1 MLPDAAED
9 KTCEVDRN
17 YIKPENLL
25 YHNLLSVQA
34 VLQGVSWQDRLRAG
48 VRHGGS
54 LRLKNQPG
62 NLFLQMSLRISHVTS
77 PDQVGKQVTIR
88 GWVYRLR
95 KQKEKAFVLVRDDR
109 GGVIQCIFP
118 TEMAESLTIE
128 SSIEVTGTVSQD
140 SRAPEGGYEIKGE
153 RVRIFNIAETDYP
166 IGEYQSD
173 ELLLDKRH
181 LALRTRKMVAMAKI
195 RATVLDL
202 GRRWFVE
209 NGWMEV
215 TAPTIVKG
223 AVEGGS
229 TLFKLKYFDGE
240 AYLSQSAQLYL
251 EAMIFSLGPV
261 WSLTPSFR
269 AEKSRTVRHLA
280 EFSHL
285 EAEAP
290 WVTLEDI
297 LKVQEQLVSY
307 VIQNTIKKGAEEL
320 AYLKRDLKDLKKVE
334 PPFERLPYEKAIEIL
349 KSKGFMMAEQDGSR
363 REIRI
368 GDDLNIDSER
378 ELTMDAGKPIFVVGY
393 PIAVKPFYVK
403 EDTEHMGIG
412 LAADML
418 APQGF
423 GEITS
428 GGLREDNIVSITERI
443 EKEGLNPAAYDWYL
457 DLRRYGS
464 VPHGGFGLGI
474 ERLMRWITNADDIKD
489 TVLFPR
495 TMSRVSP

>member
-1 MLPDAAED
+1 
-9 KTCEVDRN
+9 
-17 YIKPENLL
+17 
-25 YHNLLSVQA
+25 
-34 VLQGVSWQDRLRAG
+34 
-48 VRHGGS
+48 
-54 LRLKNQPG
+54 
-62 NLFLQMSLRISHVTS
+62 MSLRISQVKS
-77 PDQVGKQVTIR
+77 PDLIGKQVTIR

-95 KQKEKAFVLVRDDR
+95 KQKENAFVLMRDDR
-109 GGVIQCIFP
+109 GSVIQCVLP
-118 TEMAESLTIE
+118 VDKVANLTIE
-128 SSIEVTGTVSQD
+128 SSGEVTGTMSQD
-140 SRAPEGGYEIKGE
+140 ARAPEGGYEIRGKDIK
-153 RVRIFNIAETDYP
+153 IFNIAATDYP

-202 GRRWFVE
+202 GRRWFME
-209 NGWMEV
+209 SDWLEV
-215 TAPTIVKG
+215 TVPTIVKG

-229 TLFKLKYFDGE
+229 TLFKLKYFDEE

-307 VIQNTIKKGAEEL
+307 IIQNTIGQRAEEL
-320 AYLKRDLKDLKKVE
+320 AYLKRDVTDLKKVE
-334 PPFERLPYEKAIEIL
+334 PPFDRLPYEKAIEIL
-349 KSKGFMMAEQDGSR
+349 SSKGFMMTEQDGSKR
-363 REIRI
+363 KIRI

-378 ELTMDAGKPIFVVGY
+378 ELTKEAVKPVFVVGY

-403 EDTEHMGIG
+403 EDPDRNGTG

-418 APQGF
+418 APTGF

-428 GGLREDNIVSITERI
+428 GGLREDDITSITERI
-443 EKEGLNPAAYDWYL
+443 KKEGLDPSGYNWYL

-474 ERLMRWITNADDIKD
+474 ERLIRWITNVDDIKD

-495 TMSRVSP
+495 TMSRVAP

>member
-1 MLPDAAED
+1 MSIRAD
-9 KTCEVDRN
+9 EV
-17 YIKPENLL
+17 K
-25 YHNLLSVQA
+25 
-34 VLQGVSWQDRLRAG
+34 
-48 VRHGGS
+48 
-54 LRLKNQPG
+54 
-62 NLFLQMSLRISHVTS
+62 S
-77 PDQVGKQVTIR
+77 PDQVGKEVMIR

-95 KQKEKAFVLVRDDR
+95 KQKENAFVLVRDDR
-109 GGVIQCIFP
+109 GGVIQCIIP
-118 TEMAESLTIE
+118 VEKAANLTIE
-128 SSIEVTGTVSQD
+128 SSIEVTGIVSQD
-140 SRAPEGGYEIKGE
+140 ARAPEGGYEIKGKNLK
-153 RVRIFNIAETDYP
+153 IYNIAGTDYP

-181 LALRTRKMVAMAKI
+181 LALRMRKMVAMAKI
-195 RATVLDL
+195 RATVLDY

-229 TLFKLKYFDGE
+229 TLFKLKYFDEE

-269 AEKSRTVRHLA
+269 AERSRTVRHLA

-297 LKVQEQLVSY
+297 LKVQERLVSY
-307 VIQNTIKKGAEEL
+307 MIQHTIKQRAEEM
-320 AYLKRDLKDLKKVE
+320 ANLKRDIIELKKIE
-334 PPFERLPYEKAIEIL
+334 PPFERLSYEKAIEIL
-349 KSKGFMMAEQDGSR
+349 NSKGFMITQEDGVKR
-363 REIRI
+363 QIQF
-368 GDDLNIDSER
+368 GDDLNLDSER
-378 ELTMDAGKPIFVVGY
+378 ELTKDVSRPIFILGY
-393 PIAVKPFYVK
+393 PLAIKPFYVK
-403 EDTEHMGIG
+403 EDPDRRDIG

-418 APQGF
+418 GPHGF

-428 GGLREDNIVSITERI
+428 GGLREDNIISITERI
-443 EKEGLNPAAYDWYL
+443 KKEGLNPAAYDWYL
-457 DLRRYGS
+457 DLRKYGS

-474 ERLMRWITNADDIKD
+474 ERLVRWITNAEDIKD

-495 TMSRVSP
+495 TMSRVMP

>member
-1 MLPDAAED
+1 MKSQE
-9 KTCEVDRN
+9 
-17 YIKPENLL
+17 Y
-25 YHNLLSVQA
+25 
-34 VLQGVSWQDRLRAG
+34 
-48 VRHGGS
+48 
-54 LRLKNQPG
+54 
-62 NLFLQMSLRISHVTS
+62 
-77 PDQVGKQVTIR
+77 VGKHVSVR

-95 KQKEKAFVLVRDDR
+95 KQKENSFILVRDDR
-109 GGVIQCIFP
+109 GSVIQCILP
-118 TEMAESLTIE
+118 TSKVADLTIE
-128 SSIEVTGTVSQD
+128 SAVEVTGLVSHD
-140 SRAPEGGYEIKGE
+140 ARAPEGGYEIKGTDIKIYN
-153 RVRIFNIAETDYP
+153 VAGTDYP

-181 LALRTRKMVAMAKI
+181 LALRTRKMVAIAKI
-195 RATVLDL
+195 RAVLL
-202 GRRWFVE
+202 NHCRQWFVE
-209 NGWMEV
+209 NDWMEV

-229 TLFKLKYFDGE
+229 TLFKLKYFDEE
-240 AYLSQSAQLYL
+240 AFLSQSAQLYL

-261 WSLTPSFR
+261 WSLMPSFR

-290 WVTLEDI
+290 WVSLDDI
-297 LKVQEQLVSY
+297 LGVQEQLVSY
-307 VIQNTIKKGAEEL
+307 AIQSTVADCAEDL
-320 AYLKRDLKDLKKVE
+320 SFLKRDVSSLKKVE
-334 PPFERLPYEKAIEIL
+334 PPFERMPYPKAIEVL
-349 KSKGFMMAEQDGSR
+349 RSRGFVVTEEDGSK

-368 GDDLNIDSER
+368 GDDLSIDSER
-378 ELTMDAGKPIFVVGY
+378 ELTKNAEKPIFVVGY
-393 PIAVKPFYVK
+393 PMAVKPFYVK
-403 EDTEHMGIG
+403 EDPAHKGTG

-428 GGLREDNIVSITERI
+428 GGLREDEIAAITERI
-443 EKEGLNPAAYDWYL
+443 RNEGLNPSSYEWYL

-474 ERLMRWITNADDIKD
+474 ERLMRWITNVEDIKD

-495 TMSRVSP
+495 TMSRAYP

>member
-1 MLPDAAED
+1 MP
-9 KTCEVDRN
+9 
-17 YIKPENLL
+17 
-25 YHNLLSVQA
+25 
-34 VLQGVSWQDRLRAG
+34 
-48 VRHGGS
+48 
-54 LRLKNQPG
+54 
-62 NLFLQMSLRISHVTS
+62 LRIAQAKS
-77 PDQVGKQVTIR
+77 PDLVGKEVKIR

-95 KQKEKAFVLVRDDR
+95 RQKENAFVLVRDDR
-109 GGVIQCIFP
+109 GGVIQCVFP
-118 TEMAESLTIE
+118 ADRVAGLTIE
-128 SSIEVTGTVSQD
+128 SSIEVTGVVSQD
-140 SRAPEGGYEIKGE
+140 ARAPEGGYEIKGRE
-153 RVRIFNIAETDYP
+153 VRIYSVAGADYP

-202 GRRWFVE
+202 GRRWFVD

-229 TLFKLKYFDGE
+229 TLFKLKYFDEE

-297 LKVQEQLVSY
+297 LEVQEQLVSH
-307 VIQNTIKKGAEEL
+307 VIQNTIRQRAEEL
-320 AYLKRDLKDLKKVE
+320 AYLKRDVTDLNNVE
-334 PPFERLPYEKAIEIL
+334 PPFERLSYDKAIETL
-349 KSKGFMMAEQDGSR
+349 KSKGFTITEQDGGK
-363 REIRI
+363 REIQF

-378 ELTMDAGKPIFVVGY
+378 ELTKDAATPIFVVGY

-403 EDTEHMGIG
+403 EDPDNKGVG

-418 APQGF
+418 APAGF

-428 GGLREDNIVSITERI
+428 GGLREDDIVSITERI
-443 EKEGLNPAAYDWYL
+443 KKEGLNPAAYDWYL
-457 DLRRYGS
+457 DLRKYGS

-495 TMSRVSP
+495 TMSRVAP

>member
-1 MLPDAAED
+1 MP
-9 KTCEVDRN
+9 
-17 YIKPENLL
+17 
-25 YHNLLSVQA
+25 
-34 VLQGVSWQDRLRAG
+34 
-48 VRHGGS
+48 
-54 LRLKNQPG
+54 
-62 NLFLQMSLRISHVTS
+62 LRIAQAKS
-77 PDQVGKQVTIR
+77 PDLVGKEVKIR

-95 KQKEKAFVLVRDDR
+95 RQKENAFVLVRDDR
-109 GGVIQCIFP
+109 GGVIQCVFP
-118 TEMAESLTIE
+118 ADRVAGLTIE
-128 SSIEVTGTVSQD
+128 SSIEVTGVVSQD
-140 SRAPEGGYEIKGE
+140 ARAPEGGYEIKGRE
-153 RVRIFNIAETDYP
+153 VRIYSVAGADYP

-202 GRRWFVE
+202 GRRWFVD
-209 NGWMEV
+209 NDWMEV

-229 TLFKLKYFDGE
+229 TLFKLKYFDEE

-297 LKVQEQLVSY
+297 LAVQEQLVSH
-307 VIQNTIKKGAEEL
+307 VIQNTIRQRAEEL
-320 AYLKRDLKDLKKVE
+320 AYLKRDVTDLKNVE
-334 PPFERLPYEKAIEIL
+334 PPFERLSYDKGIETL
-349 KSKGFMMAEQDGSR
+349 KSKGFTITEQDGGK
-363 REIRI
+363 REIQF

-378 ELTMDAGKPIFVVGY
+378 ELTKDAATPIFVVGY

-403 EDTEHMGIG
+403 EDPDNKGVG

-418 APQGF
+418 APGGF

-428 GGLREDNIVSITERI
+428 GGLREDDIVSITERI
-443 EKEGLNPAAYDWYL
+443 KKEGLNPAAYDWYL
-457 DLRRYGS
+457 DLRKYGS

-495 TMSRVSP
+495 TMSRVAP

>member
-1 MLPDAAED
+1 MS
-9 KTCEVDRN
+9 
-17 YIKPENLL
+17 I
-25 YHNLLSVQA
+25 
-34 VLQGVSWQDRLRAG
+34 RADD
-48 VRHGGS
+48 VKSSDH
-54 LRLKNQPG
+54 
-62 NLFLQMSLRISHVTS
+62 
-77 PDQVGKQVTIR
+77 VGKEVMIR

-95 KQKEKAFVLVRDDR
+95 KQKENAFVLVRDDR
-109 GGVIQCIFP
+109 GGVIQCVIP
-118 TEMAESLTIE
+118 VEKVTNLTIE
-128 SSIEVTGTVSQD
+128 SSIEVTGIVSQD
-140 SRAPEGGYEIKGE
+140 ARAPEGGYEIKGKDLK
-153 RVRIFNIAETDYP
+153 IYNLAGTNYP

-181 LALRTRKMVAMAKI
+181 LALRMRKMVAMAKI
-195 RATVLDL
+195 RATVLDY

-229 TLFKLKYFDGE
+229 TLFKLKYFDEE

-269 AEKSRTVRHLA
+269 AERSRTVRHLA

-307 VIQNTIKKGAEEL
+307 MIQNTIKERAEEVT
-320 AYLKRDLKDLKKVE
+320 YLKRDLIELKKVE
-334 PPFERLPYEKAIEIL
+334 PPFERLSYEKAIEIL
-349 KSKGFMMAEQDGSR
+349 NSEGFMITQEDGSKR
-363 REIRI
+363 QMQF

-378 ELTMDAGKPIFVVGY
+378 ELTKNMSRPIFVVGY
-393 PIAVKPFYVK
+393 PLAIKPFYVK
-403 EDTEHMGIG
+403 EDPDRKGIG

-418 APQGF
+418 APQGL

-428 GGLREDNIVSITERI
+428 GGLREDNIISITERI
-443 EKEGLNPAAYDWYL
+443 KKEGLNPAAYDWYL
-457 DLRRYGS
+457 DLRKYGS

-474 ERLMRWITNADDIKD
+474 ERLVRWITNAGDIKD

-495 TMSRVSP
+495 TMSRVTP

>member
-1 MLPDAAED
+1 
-9 KTCEVDRN
+9 
-17 YIKPENLL
+17 
-25 YHNLLSVQA
+25 
-34 VLQGVSWQDRLRAG
+34 
-48 VRHGGS
+48 
-54 LRLKNQPG
+54 
-62 NLFLQMSLRISHVTS
+62 MSLRANQIKS
-77 PDQVGKQVTIR
+77 PDYAGKQVTIR

-95 KQKEKAFVLVRDDR
+95 KQKENAFVVIRDDR
-109 GGVIQCIFP
+109 GGVVQCVFP
-118 TEMAESLTIE
+118 IEQAANLTIE
-128 SSIEVTGTVSQD
+128 SAVEVTGVVSQD
-140 SRAPEGGYEIKGE
+140 PRAPEGGYEIKGKQLE
-153 RVRIFNIAETDYP
+153 IYNIAGADYP

-181 LALRTRKMVAMAKI
+181 LALRTRRMVAMAKI
-195 RATVLDL
+195 RASVLDH
-202 GRRWFVE
+202 GRRWFID

-229 TLFKLKYFDGE
+229 TLFKLKYFDEE

-290 WVTLEDI
+290 WVTLDDI
-297 LKVQEQLVSY
+297 LKAEEQLVSH
-307 VIQNTIKKGAEEL
+307 VIQNTIKDRAEEL
-320 AYLKRDLKDLKKVE
+320 AYLKRDVAALKKIV
-334 PPFERLPYEKAIEIL
+334 PPFERMPYAKAIEIL
-349 KSKGFMMAEQDGSR
+349 RSKGATITEDNGSKR
-363 REIRI
+363 PIQF
-368 GDDLNIDSER
+368 GDDLSIDSER
-378 ELTMDAGKPIFVVGY
+378 ELTKDAEKPIFVVGY
-393 PIAVKPFYVK
+393 PMAVKPFYVK
-403 EDTEHMGIG
+403 EDPGNKDLG

-428 GGLREDNIVSITERI
+428 GGLREDDIVSMTERI
-443 EKEGLNPAAYDWYL
+443 KKEGLNPAAYDWYL
-457 DLRRYGS
+457 DLRKYGS

-474 ERLMRWITNADDIKD
+474 ERLVRWITNAEDIKD

>member
-1 MLPDAAED
+1 
-9 KTCEVDRN
+9 
-17 YIKPENLL
+17 
-25 YHNLLSVQA
+25 
-34 VLQGVSWQDRLRAG
+34 
-48 VRHGGS
+48 
-54 LRLKNQPG
+54 
-62 NLFLQMSLRISHVTS
+62 MSLRAS
-77 PDQVGKQVTIR
+77 QVKSQDYAGKEVTIR

-95 KQKEKAFVLVRDDR
+95 KQKENAFVLVRDDR
-109 GGVIQCIFP
+109 GGVIQCVFP
-118 TEMAESLTIE
+118 VDRAASLTIE
-128 SSIEVTGTVSQD
+128 SSVEVTGTVSQD
-140 SRAPEGGYEIKGE
+140 PRAPEGGYEIRGKQLKVYNVAG
-153 RVRIFNIAETDYP
+153 ADYP

-181 LALRTRKMVAMAKI
+181 LALRTRRMVAMAKI
-195 RATVLDL
+195 RATILDY

-209 NGWMEV
+209 NDWMEV

-229 TLFKLKYFDGE
+229 TLFKLKYFDEE

-290 WVTLEDI
+290 WTTLDDI

-307 VIQNTIKKGAEEL
+307 VIQNTVRERAEEL
-320 AYLKRDLKDLKKVE
+320 VYLKRDVADLKKVE
-334 PPFERLPYEKAIEIL
+334 PPFERLPYENAIDIL
-349 KSKGFMMAEQDGSR
+349 RTKGFTIVQENGSK
-363 REIRI
+363 REIRV
-368 GDDLNIDSER
+368 GDDLNVDSER
-378 ELTMDAGKPIFVVGY
+378 ELTKNASKPVFVIGY

-403 EDTEHMGIG
+403 EDPERKGVG

-428 GGLREDNIVSITERI
+428 GGLREDDIVSMTERI
-443 EKEGLNPAAYDWYL
+443 KKEGLNPAAYDWYL
-457 DLRRYGS
+457 DLRKFGS

-474 ERLMRWITNADDIKD
+474 ERLMRWITNVDDIKD

-495 TMSRVSP
+495 TMSRVTP

>member
-1 MLPDAAED
+1 
-9 KTCEVDRN
+9 
-17 YIKPENLL
+17 
-25 YHNLLSVQA
+25 
-34 VLQGVSWQDRLRAG
+34 
-48 VRHGGS
+48 
-54 LRLKNQPG
+54 
-62 NLFLQMSLRISHVTS
+62 MSIRTNKVKSS
-77 PDQVGKQVTIR
+77 DYVGKEVMIR

-95 KQKEKAFVLVRDDR
+95 KQKENAFVLVRDDR
-109 GGVIQCIFP
+109 GGVIQCVFP
-118 TEMAESLTIE
+118 VEKVASLTIE
-128 SSIEVTGTVSQD
+128 SSIEVTGIVSQD
-140 SRAPEGGYEIKGE
+140 ARAPEGGYEIKGKNLK
-153 RVRIFNIAETDYP
+153 IYNIAGTDYP
-166 IGEYQSD
+166 IGEYQSE

-181 LALRTRKMVAMAKI
+181 LALRMRKMVAMAKI
-195 RATVLDL
+195 RATVLDYS
-202 GRRWFVE
+202 RRWFVE
-209 NGWMEV
+209 SGWMEV

-229 TLFKLKYFDGE
+229 TLFKLKYFDEE

-269 AEKSRTVRHLA
+269 AERSRTVRHLA

-297 LKVQEQLVSY
+297 LKVQEQLLSY
-307 VIQNTIKKGAEEL
+307 VIQNTIKERAEEL
-320 AYLKRDLKDLKKVE
+320 TYLKRDIIELKKVK
-334 PPFERLPYEKAIEIL
+334 PPFERLSYEKAIEIL
-349 KSKGFMMAEQDGSR
+349 NSKGFMIMQEDGSKHKMQF
-363 REIRI
+363 

-378 ELTMDAGKPIFVVGY
+378 ELTKSLTKPVFVVGY
-393 PIAVKPFYVK
+393 PLAVKPFYVK
-403 EDTEHMGIG
+403 ENPHHRGIG

-428 GGLREDNIVSITERI
+428 GGLREDDIVSITERI
-443 EKEGLNPAAYDWYL
+443 KKEGLNPAAYDWYL
-457 DLRRYGS
+457 DLRKYGS

-474 ERLMRWITNADDIKD
+474 ERLMRWITNAEDIKD

-495 TMSRVSP
+495 TMSRVTP

>member
-1 MLPDAAED
+1 
-9 KTCEVDRN
+9 
-17 YIKPENLL
+17 
-25 YHNLLSVQA
+25 
-34 VLQGVSWQDRLRAG
+34 
-48 VRHGGS
+48 
-54 LRLKNQPG
+54 
-62 NLFLQMSLRISHVTS
+62 MSLRAS
-77 PDQVGKQVTIR
+77 QVKSQDYAGKEVTIR

-95 KQKEKAFVLVRDDR
+95 KQKENAFVLVRDDR
-109 GGVIQCIFP
+109 GGVIQCVFP
-118 TEMAESLTIE
+118 VDRAASLTIE
-128 SSIEVTGTVSQD
+128 SSVEVTGTVSQD
-140 SRAPEGGYEIKGE
+140 PRAPEGGYEIRGKQLKVYNAAG
-153 RVRIFNIAETDYP
+153 ADYP

-181 LALRTRKMVAMAKI
+181 LALRTRRMVAMAKI
-195 RATVLDL
+195 RATVLDY

-209 NGWMEV
+209 NDWMEV

-229 TLFKLKYFDGE
+229 TLFKLKYFDEE

-269 AEKSRTVRHLA
+269 AERSRTVRHLA

-297 LKVQEQLVSY
+297 LKVQEQLISY
-307 VIQNTIKKGAEEL
+307 VIQNTIKKRGEEL
-320 AYLKRDLKDLKKVE
+320 AYLKRDIIELKKVE
-334 PPFERLPYEKAIEIL
+334 PPFERLSYEKAIEIL
-349 KSKGFMMAEQDGSR
+349 NSRGFMITQEDGSKR
-363 REIRI
+363 QMQF

-378 ELTMDAGKPIFVVGY
+378 ELTKNRSRPIFVVGY
-393 PIAVKPFYVK
+393 PLAIKPFYVK
-403 EDTEHMGIG
+403 EDPEHRGSG

-418 APQGF
+418 APRGF

-443 EKEGLNPAAYDWYL
+443 KKEGLDPSAYDWYL
-457 DLRRYGS
+457 DLRKYGS

-474 ERLMRWITNADDIKD
+474 ERLMRWIINAEDIKD
-489 TVLFPR
+489 TVPFPR
-495 TMSRVSP
+495 TISRIRP

>member
-1 MLPDAAED
+1 
-9 KTCEVDRN
+9 
-17 YIKPENLL
+17 
-25 YHNLLSVQA
+25 
-34 VLQGVSWQDRLRAG
+34 
-48 VRHGGS
+48 
-54 LRLKNQPG
+54 
-62 NLFLQMSLRISHVTS
+62 MSLRANQIKS
-77 PDQVGKQVTIR
+77 PDNVGKQVTIR

-95 KQKEKAFVLVRDDR
+95 KQKENAFVLIRDDR
-109 GGVIQCIFP
+109 GGVIQCVFP
-118 TEMAESLTIE
+118 VEKAANLTIE
-128 SSIEVTGTVSQD
+128 SSIEATGIVSQD
-140 SRAPEGGYEIKGE
+140 ARAPEGGYEIKGKE
-153 RVRIFNIAETDYP
+153 LKIYNIAGADYP

-181 LALRTRKMVAMAKI
+181 LALRTRKMVAMAKV
-195 RATVLDL
+195 RAAVLDF

-209 NGWMEV
+209 NEWMEV

-229 TLFKLKYFDGE
+229 TLFKLKYFDEE

-297 LKVQEQLVSY
+297 LKAEEQLVSY
-307 VIQNTIKKGAEEL
+307 VVQNTIKERAEEL
-320 AYLKRDLKDLKKVE
+320 AYLKRDITDLKKVE
-334 PPFERLPYEKAIEIL
+334 PPFERVPYGKAIEIL
-349 KSKGFMMAEQDGSR
+349 KSKGFMVTQEDGSK
-363 REIRI
+363 REIQF
-368 GDDLNIDSER
+368 GDDLSIDSER
-378 ELTMDAGKPIFVVGY
+378 ELTKSSTKPIFVVGY

-403 EDTEHMGIG
+403 QDPDDLDIG

-423 GEITS
+423 GEISS
-428 GGLREDNIVSITERI
+428 GGLREDDIVSMTQRI
-443 EKEGLNPAAYDWYL
+443 RKEGLDPAAYDWYL
-457 DLRRYGS
+457 DLRKYGS

-474 ERLMRWITNADDIKD
+474 ERLVRWITNAEDIKD

-495 TMSRVSP
+495 TMSRVTP

>member
-1 MLPDAAED
+1 MSVR
-9 KTCEVDRN
+9 TNEV
-17 YIKPENLL
+17 KSPE
-25 YHNLLSVQA
+25 Y
-34 VLQGVSWQDRLRAG
+34 VS
-48 VRHGGS
+48 
-54 LRLKNQPG
+54 KE
-62 NLFLQMSLRISHVTS
+62 
-77 PDQVGKQVTIR
+77 VTIK

-95 KQKEKAFVLVRDDR
+95 KQKENAFVLVRDDR
-109 GGVIQCIFP
+109 GGVIQCVFP
-118 TEMAESLTIE
+118 IEKAASLTIE
-128 SSIEVTGTVSQD
+128 SSIEVTGIVKQD
-140 SRAPEGGYEIKGE
+140 ARAPEGGYEIKGKNL
-153 RVRIFNIAETDYP
+153 RIYNIAETDYP

-181 LALRTRKMVAMAKI
+181 LALRMRKMVAIAKI
-195 RATVLDL
+195 RATVLDY

-229 TLFKLKYFDGE
+229 TLFKLKYFDEE

-261 WSLTPSFR
+261 WSLMPSFR
-269 AEKSRTVRHLA
+269 AERSRTIRHLA

-297 LKVQEQLVSY
+297 LKVQEQLISY
-307 VIQNTIKKGAEEL
+307 VIQNTVKERAEEL
-320 AYLKRDLKDLKKVE
+320 TYLRRDMTELKKIE
-334 PPFERLPYEKAIEIL
+334 PPFERLSYEKAVEIL
-349 KSKGFMMAEQDGSR
+349 NSKGFTTTQEDGSK
-363 REIRI
+363 REMQF

-378 ELTMDAGKPIFVVGY
+378 ELTKNVTKPIFVVGY
-393 PIAVKPFYVK
+393 PLAVKPFYVK
-403 EDTEHMGIG
+403 EDPNRRGIG

-428 GGLREDNIVSITERI
+428 GGLREDDIVSITERI
-443 EKEGLNPAAYDWYL
+443 KKERLNPEAYDWYL
-457 DLRRYGS
+457 DLRKYGS

-474 ERLMRWITNADDIKD
+474 ERFMRWITNAEDIKD

-495 TMSRVSP
+495 TMSRVTP

>member
-1 MLPDAAED
+1 MMF
-9 KTCEVDRN
+9 
-17 YIKPENLL
+17 
-25 YHNLLSVQA
+25 
-34 VLQGVSWQDRLRAG
+34 LRA
-48 VRHGGS
+48 
-54 LRLKNQPG
+54 NQIKSQD
-62 NLFLQMSLRISHVTS
+62 L
-77 PDQVGKQVTIR
+77 VGKEVTIR
-88 GWVYRLR
+88 GWVHRLR
-95 KQKEKAFVLVRDDR
+95 KQKENSFILVRDDR
-109 GGVIQCIFP
+109 GGVIQCVLP
-118 TEMAESLTIE
+118 TEKASSLTIE
-128 SSIEVTGTVSQD
+128 SSVEITGSVSQD
-140 SRAPEGGYEIKGE
+140 SRAPEGGFEIKG
-153 RVRIFNIAETDYP
+153 RDIKIYNVAGTDYP
-166 IGEYQSD
+166 IGEFQSD

-181 LALRTRKMVAMAKI
+181 LTLRTRRMIAIAKI

-202 GRRWFVE
+202 GRRWFID

-215 TAPTIVKG
+215 TTPTIVKG

-229 TLFKLKYFDGE
+229 TLFKLKYFDDE

-307 VIQNTIKKGAEEL
+307 VIQTTVKDRAEEL
-320 AYLKRDLKDLKKVE
+320 AYLKRDTSDLKKVE
-334 PPFERLPYEKAIEIL
+334 PPFERMQYEEAIEIL
-349 KSKGFMMAEQDGSR
+349 RSRGVMTMEEDGST
-363 REIRI
+363 REIRS
-368 GDDLNIDSER
+368 GDDLSIDSER
-378 ELTMDAGKPIFVVGY
+378 ELTKDSERPMFVVGY
-393 PIAVKPFYVK
+393 PMSVKPFYVK
-403 EDTEHMGIG
+403 EDLERKGVG

-418 APQGF
+418 APRGF

-428 GGLREDNIVSITERI
+428 GGLREDNIVSMTERI
-443 EKEGLNPAAYDWYL
+443 KREGLNPAAYDWYL

-474 ERLMRWITNADDIKD
+474 ERLLRWITNVEDIKD

-495 TMSRVSP
+495 TMSRVAP

>member
-1 MLPDAAED
+1 MPILR
-9 KTCEVDRN
+9 T
-17 YIKPENLL
+17 
-25 YHNLLSVQA
+25 SQA
-34 VLQGVSWQDRLRAG
+34 KSQD
-48 VRHGGS
+48 
-54 LRLKNQPG
+54 N
-62 NLFLQMSLRISHVTS
+62 
-77 PDQVGKQVTIR
+77 VGKEVTIR

-95 KQKEKAFVLVRDDR
+95 KQKENAFVLIRDDR

-118 TEMAESLTIE
+118 SEKVANLTIE
-128 SSIEVTGTVSQD
+128 SSVEVTGILSQD
-140 SRAPEGGYEIKGE
+140 VRAPEGGYEIRGKDIK
-153 RVRIFNIAETDYP
+153 VFNLAGTDYP

-181 LALRTRKMVAMAKI
+181 LALRTRRMIAIAKI

-209 NGWMEV
+209 NDWMEV

-229 TLFKLKYFDGE
+229 TLFKLKYFDEE

-297 LKVQEQLVSY
+297 LKAQEQLVSY
-307 VIQNTIKKGAEEL
+307 VIQNTIKQRSEEL
-320 AYLKRDLKDLKKVE
+320 AYLKRDVTDLKKVE

-349 KSKGFMMAEQDGSR
+349 KSKGFMVTEQDGTK
-363 REIRI
+363 REIVI

-378 ELTMDAGKPIFVVGY
+378 ELTKNASKPIFVVGY

-403 EDTEHMGIG
+403 EDPNNKGIG
-412 LAADML
+412 MAADML
-418 APQGF
+418 APSGF

-428 GGLREDNIVSITERI
+428 GGLREDDIVSITERI
-443 EKEGLNPAAYDWYL
+443 KREGLDPRAYDWYL
-457 DLRRYGS
+457 DLRKYGS

-474 ERLMRWITNADDIKD
+474 ERLVRWITNVEDIKD

-495 TMSRVSP
+495 TMSRVTP